1 MSTEMSVRRVES
13 ESREVLIAEMT
24 ILRNDQC
31 VKKAGRSVNGA

>member
-13 ESREVLIAEMT
+13 ESREVQIAEMT
-24 ILRNDQC
+24 ILRN